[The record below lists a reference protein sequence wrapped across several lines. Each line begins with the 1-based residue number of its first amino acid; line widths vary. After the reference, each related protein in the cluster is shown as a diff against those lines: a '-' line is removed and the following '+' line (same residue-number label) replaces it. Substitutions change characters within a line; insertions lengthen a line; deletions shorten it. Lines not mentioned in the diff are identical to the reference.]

1 MMHNQL
7 LWPTTH
13 HVPSLIHGPRFQ
25 KACFGNP
32 LSLSLS
38 LSLSQRNFFSLSLL
52 VSQQYVLF
60 LYHCIICE
68 EMSSSYTSS
77 KPLNLSRSNVKK
89 DTH

>member
-7 LWPTTH
+7 LWPTAH

-32 LSLSLS
+32 LSLSLF
-38 LSLSQRNFFSLSLL
+38 LSKRNFFSLSRL

-77 KPLNLSRSNVKK
+77 KPLNLSRSNVNK